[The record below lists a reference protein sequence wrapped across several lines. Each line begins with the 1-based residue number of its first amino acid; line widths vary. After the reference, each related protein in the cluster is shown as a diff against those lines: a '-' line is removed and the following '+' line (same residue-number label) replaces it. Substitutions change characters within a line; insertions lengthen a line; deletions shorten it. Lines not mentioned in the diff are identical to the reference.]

1 MGTIIFITL
10 LLSPFPINSF
20 NPRPTGSVSP
30 IFTSTRLFGSPLSN
44 EKIIR
49 EEINEKN
56 SLVDAEDEIKYGST
70 VGQGIEFNKTL
81 VIDAGKGSTY
91 PSEVLQKIEK
101 VTKERAYP
109 LFLAEKVSIVVEQF
123 VNSFQ
128 SKVES
133 EYEPITKNNIES
145 TDNNTLLKREKIV
158 ILGSGWGSAAFLKE
172 IDTKKFDVTVISPNN
187 FFLFTPMLAGASV
200 GTVEYRSITEN
211 IREINPSANYLEGTA
226 VEIDSTSNT
235 VLSQSV
241 VCEGNSCTIEDFTVE
256 YDKLLITVGAQ
267 TNTFGIPGVR
277 EHCCFLKQVEDA
289 RKIRTSIVNCFE
301 RANLPT

>member
-1 MGTIIFITL
+1 MSFLQYIVTVITL
-10 LLSPFPINSF
+10 
-20 NPRPTGSVSP
+20 
-30 IFTSTRLFGSPLSN
+30 
-44 EKIIR
+44 
-49 EEINEKN
+49 
-56 SLVDAEDEIKYGST
+56 
-70 VGQGIEFNKTL
+70 
-81 VIDAGKGSTY
+81 
-91 PSEVLQKIEK
+91 
-101 VTKERAYP
+101 ERAYP

-211 IREINPSANYLEGTA
+211 IRE
-226 VEIDSTSNT
+226 
-235 VLSQSV
+235 
-241 VCEGNSCTIEDFTVE
+241 
-256 YDKLLITVGAQ
+256 
-267 TNTFGIPGVR
+267 VR
-277 EHCCFLKQVEDA
+277 TRLDV
-289 RKIRTSIVNCFE
+289 
-301 RANLPT
+301 